1 MAKAVIVSACRTA
14 GGKFGGQFAKLTATD
29 LGAAALKEAVARSGA
44 PAEAIEEVIMGNGWQ
59 AGVGANPA
67 RNAMYKA
74 GIDQTVPAFTVNIRC
89 GSGLRTIMLAAD
101 RIRLGDAKVIM
112 AGGMESATKAPYIL
126 AEARWGFRMGEQ
138 KAADVLHVDGF
149 LCPLAGRLM
158 GQITDEVVIPEL
170 GITREEQ
177 DEFSYH
183 SHMKAAAAIEQ
194 GLFKDEIVPITIK
207 DKKKGEIVIDT
218 DEIPRKDTTVE
229 SLAKLP
235 TIFKKDGTITA
246 GSSSALCDAG
256 SAVMVA
262 DSDWA
267 KAQGL
272 KPLAE
277 IVSYAVAAVDAE
289 HFPIA
294 HVKAMDIAL
303 KKAALFIEDMELIEI
318 NEAFAAQVIACHRKM
333 PFDMSRLNVH
343 GGAIALGHPIGASGT
358 KILTT
363 LIYSLKQQGKS
374 LGLASACIGGGQGV
388 AMIVK
393 LI

>member
-1 MAKAVIVSACRTA
+1 MTKAVIVSACRTA
-14 GGKFGGQFAKLTATD
+14 GGKFGGQFSKLTATD

-183 SHMKAAAAIEQ
+183 SHMKAVAAIEQ
-194 GLFKDEIVPITIK
+194 GLFKDEIVPVTIK
-207 DKKKGEIVIDT
+207 DKKKGEIILGT

-235 TIFKKDGTITA
+235 VIFKKDGTITA

-262 DSDWA
+262 DSGWA

-294 HVKAMDIAL
+294 PLKEMVIAL
-303 KKAALFIEDMELIEI
+303 KKAAMSIDDMELIEI
-318 NEAFAAQVIACHRKM
+318 NEAFAAQVIACHRQM

>member
-1 MAKAVIVSACRTA
+1 MTKAVIVSACRTA
-14 GGKFGGQFAKLTATD
+14 GGKFGGQFSKLTATD

-183 SHMKAAAAIEQ
+183 SHMKAVAAIEQ
-194 GLFKDEIVPITIK
+194 GLFKDEIVPVTIK
-207 DKKKGEIVIDT
+207 DKKKGEIILGT

-235 TIFKKDGTITA
+235 VIFKKDGTITA

-262 DSDWA
+262 DSGWA
-267 KAQGL
+267 KALGI

-277 IVSYAVAAVDAE
+277 ILSYAVAAVDAE

-294 HVKAMDIAL
+294 PVKAMGIAL
-303 KKAALFIEDMELIEI
+303 KKAAMSIDDMELIEI
-318 NEAFAAQVIACHRKM
+318 NEAFAAQVIACHRQM